1 MFFDEEVVFMLILG
15 YSEECNVEDGF
26 MRVDMDEE
34 IGRER
39 RKELVESLVGWEGVA
54 V

>member
-1 MFFDEEVVFMLILG
+1 MLILG
-15 YSEECNVEDGF
+15 DSEECNVEDGF
-26 MRVDMDEE
+26 VRVDMDEE

-39 RKELVESLVGWEGVA
+39 RKELIESLIRWEGVA